1 MTADT
6 LPYVLD
12 TPNKGLNISG
22 RFASIMCLAIP
33 ARVLDVEG
41 DSAKV
46 DFGNGTV
53 KNVSVALL
61 DSVRVGQYVI
71 VHAGFAIQ
79 VMDKSEAK
87 KTLDLWQEMLETP
100 QIE

>member
-1 MTADT
+1 
-6 LPYVLD
+6 
-12 TPNKGLNISG
+12 
-22 RFASIMCLAIP
+22 MCLAIP
-33 ARVLDVEG
+33 AKVLEIKG

-46 DFGNGTV
+46 DFGNGTIRSV
-53 KNVSVALL
+53 NVALL

-87 KTLDLWQEMLETP
+87 KTLDVWKEMLEAP
-100 QIE
+100 QLG

>member
-1 MTADT
+1 
-6 LPYVLD
+6 
-12 TPNKGLNISG
+12 
-22 RFASIMCLAIP
+22 MCLAIP
-33 ARVLDVEG
+33 AKVLEVKG

-46 DFGNGTV
+46 DFGNGTTRAV
-53 KNVSVALL
+53 NVALL

-87 KTLDLWQEMLETP
+87 KTLHVWKEMLEAP
-100 QIE
+100 QLE

>member
-1 MTADT
+1 
-6 LPYVLD
+6 
-12 TPNKGLNISG
+12 
-22 RFASIMCLAIP
+22 MCLAIP
-33 ARVLDVEG
+33 ARVLDVKG
-41 DSAKV
+41 DSARV

-61 DSVRVGQYVI
+61 ESVRVGQYVI

-87 KTLDLWQEMLETP
+87 KTLDLWQEILEIP
-100 QIE
+100 QME

>member
-1 MTADT
+1 
-6 LPYVLD
+6 
-12 TPNKGLNISG
+12 
-22 RFASIMCLAIP
+22 MCLAIP
-33 ARVLDVEG
+33 AKVLEVEG

-46 DFGNGTV
+46 DFGNGTTRAV
-53 KNVSVALL
+53 NVALL

-87 KTLDLWQEMLETP
+87 KTLHVWKEMLEAP
-100 QIE
+100 QLE